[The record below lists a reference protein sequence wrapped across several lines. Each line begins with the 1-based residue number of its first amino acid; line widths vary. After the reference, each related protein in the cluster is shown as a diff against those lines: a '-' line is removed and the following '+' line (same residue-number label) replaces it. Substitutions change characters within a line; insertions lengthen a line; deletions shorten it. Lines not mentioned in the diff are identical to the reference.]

1 MKSKLKTKNNSV
13 VKLGHDYIV
22 AKIKEDA
29 AFEMLQNFKAIKN
42 FKNKN
47 NRLGRGV

>member
-1 MKSKLKTKNNSV
+1 MKSKLKTKHNSE
-13 VKLGHDYIV
+13 VKFGHDYIM

-29 AFEMLQNFKAIKN
+29 AFEMLQNFKTIRYLRN
-42 FKNKN
+42 RN